1 MQRTP
6 PTVGALLA
14 ASCFAVSLGCSDAG
28 SATPAAPAD
37 SSVTADGAVTDAPAT
52 PDAPAAP
59 PTIPA
64 LGNGMH
70 TPASVRV
77 TVVASDADELDRP
90 RDLAFNPEA
99 PEQLWILNNGSSS
112 ITIVRN
118 AGTPERDSVRN
129 VGRGNTHFMARPSA
143 LAFGAPG
150 IFATSQETDEV
161 TERGAPPDFMGPTL
175 WDSNYD
181 LFDSGDDSHI
191 DMLHNSPNAVGIA
204 WEVDNVYWVVD
215 GAHRCLTRYD
225 FQEPHPRS
233 GTDHRSANVRRYAN
247 GMLTYTENVSAHAV
261 FDATQGRLYVSEPG
275 ANRVAMFDPSAA
287 EMGARILPNYDGSQ
301 QRMMGGGTLET
312 FIDGAANELRKPSGL
327 ALVGDT
333 FYVTDNETSRVVA
346 FDRMGR
352 RVDWLDLSSEVQ
364 TGGLMGIAV
373 DARGWIY
380 LTDAIGNR
388 VIEVAPR

>member
-6 PTVGALLA
+6 LTVGALLA
-14 ASCFAVSLGCSDAG
+14 ASCFAASLGCSDAG
-28 SATPAAPAD
+28 SATPTAP
-37 SSVTADGAVTDAPAT
+37 ADGAVTADSSASDAAVT
-52 PDAPAAP
+52 PDAPPAP
-59 PTIPA
+59 TTIPA

-129 VGRGNTHFMARPSA
+129 VGVGNTHFMAHPSA

-150 IFATSQETDEV
+150 SFATSQETDDV

-204 WEVDNVYWVVD
+204 WEVDNVYWVID

-225 FQEPHPRS
+225 FQTPHERS

-247 GMLTYTENVSAHAV
+247 GMLTYTENVSSHAV

-275 ANRVAMFDPSAA
+275 ANRVAMFDPATA

-301 QRMMGGGTLET
+301 QRHMSGGTLET
-312 FIDGAANELRKPSGL
+312 FIDGAANDLRKPSGL

-364 TGGLMGIAV
+364 PGGLMGIAV